1 MTIRRLGVAIALAG
15 LGSTAAWADDFSGGQ
30 NNDDTFRQCVAQSMR
45 STNNM
50 VAFQIMQNACL
61 KLYRESTMMSE
72 SRKNYYRCLLQ
83 SLQGVNN
90 DIYVQMVAK
99 ACRDHQ

>member
-1 MTIRRLGVAIALAG
+1 MRRLRIAIALTG
-15 LGSTAAWADDFSGGQ
+15 LASAAAWADDFSGGQ
-30 NNDDTFRQCVAQSMR
+30 DNDDTFRQCVAQSMR
-45 STNNM
+45 STNSM
-50 VAFQIMQNACL
+50 IAFQIMQNACL

-90 DIYVQMVAK
+90 DIYVQMAAK
-99 ACRDHQ
+99 ACGDHQ

>member
-1 MTIRRLGVAIALAG
+1 MRTVCIALVLAACV
-15 LGSTAAWADDFSGGQ
+15 STPAWADDGFGGQ
-30 NNDDTFRQCVAQSMR
+30 DNEATFRQCVNQSMR

-61 KLYRESTMMSE
+61 KLYRESTMLSD
-72 SRKNYYRCLLQ
+72 SQKSYYACLLR

-90 DIYVQMVAK
+90 DVYVQMAAK
-99 ACRDHQ
+99 ACGDHQ